1 MLKNKNILIGVTGS
15 IAIYKSLELIRL
27 FVKNGANVRVVMSES
42 AKKFITPLT
51 FEALT
56 RNEVLSDTGE
66 SWASDKNHIDIGKWA
81 DVFVIAPATA
91 NTINKLNHGIA
102 DNLLLQTALA
112 FTKKPIILAPAA
124 NTAMIEHNA
133 TKASIKMLK
142 LLNYHIVEPEVK
154 LLACGDEGV
163 GALADV
169 KDIFYATAREIL
181 KEEFWTNRKV
191 VVSGGGTIERIDDV
205 RYISNFS
212 SGKMANSLA
221 LALYLK
227 GAEVCLVTTRDI
239 KDLPSSIYTLDVESG
254 EEMAEYLTDCI
265 RVAKKGVMTS
275 ATLMDDSRPELIQKT
290 PYLFMV
296 AAVSD
301 YKPKFAQNGKLK
313 KDMLG
318 DEWDLKLVKTPD
330 ILANL
335 NKEAIYTVGFKAEM
349 DEEAGKQ
356 NAKKALESKGIDAI
370 CLNYVSKN
378 SFGSDENEVVF
389 ITKDAE
395 QNIPQADKLDI
406 AFKIINSSKELDT

>member
-42 AKKFITPLT
+42 AKRFITALT

-56 RNEVLSDTGE
+56 RNEVLSETNE

-112 FTKKPIILAPAA
+112 FRKPIILAPSA
-124 NTAMIEHNA
+124 NTNMIELNS

-169 KDIFYATAREIL
+169 EDIYYATAREIL
-181 KEEFWTNRKV
+181 KEEFWINRKV
-191 VVSGGGTIERIDDV
+191 VISGGGTIERIDDV

-227 GAEVCLVTTRDI
+227 GAEVCLVTTRDTSS
-239 KDLPSSIYTLDVESG
+239 LPSQIYTLDVESG
-254 EEMAEYLTDCI
+254 EEMSEYLTDCI
-265 RVAKKGVMTS
+265 RVAKKGVMTK
-275 ATLMDDSRPELIQKT
+275 ATLMDDSMPTLVQKT

-296 AAVSD
+296 SAVCD
-301 YKPKFAQNGKLK
+301 Y
-313 KDMLG
+313 
-318 DEWDLKLVKTPD
+318 
-330 ILANL
+330 
-335 NKEAIYTVGFKAEM
+335 
-349 DEEAGKQ
+349 
-356 NAKKALESKGIDAI
+356 
-370 CLNYVSKN
+370 
-378 SFGSDENEVVF
+378 
-389 ITKDAE
+389 
-395 QNIPQADKLDI
+395 
-406 AFKIINSSKELDT
+406 

>member
-27 FVKNGANVRVVMSES
+27 FVKAQATVRVVMTES

-56 RNEVLSDTGE
+56 RNEVLSDTDE

-91 NTINKLNHGIA
+91 NTVNKLNHGVA

-112 FTKKPIILAPAA
+112 YRKPVILAPAA
-124 NTAMIEHNA
+124 NTNMIEHNA
-133 TKASIKMLK
+133 TKASLKMLK
-142 LLNYHIVEPEVK
+142 LLNYHIVEPETK
-154 LLACGDEGV
+154 LLACGDEGA

-169 KDIFYATAREIL
+169 EDIFYATAREIL

-191 VVSGGGTIERIDDV
+191 VLSGGGTIERIDDV

-227 GAEVCLVTTRDI
+227 GAEVCLVTSRDT
-239 KDLPSSIYTLDVESG
+239 KDLPTQIYTLDVESG
-254 EEMAEYLTDCI
+254 EEMAEYLSDCI
-265 RVAKKGVMTS
+265 RVAKKGVITKP
-275 ATLMDDSRPELIQKT
+275 TLMDDSVPHTVQKT

-301 YKPKFAQNGKLK
+301 YKPKFAQSGKLK
-313 KDMLG
+313 KEMLG
-318 DEWDLKLVKTPD
+318 DEWELKLIKTPD

-335 NKEAIYTVGFKAEM
+335 DKNGIITVGFKAET
-349 DEEAGKQ
+349 DEESGKE
-356 NAKKALESKGIDAI
+356 NAKKALETKNIDAI

-378 SFGSDENEVVF
+378 EFGSDDNEVTF
-389 ITKDAE
+389 ITHDS
-395 QNIPQADKLDI
+395 QIDIPKADKFSI
-406 AFKIINSSKELDT
+406 AMKIIENAIGLDS